1 MENVHEFDRD
11 DLGSFAGGYSPSD
24 YTQRI
29 DTKEIFRELIAQ
41 EVRSGRLTPSR
52 RRRMVRYAA
61 QFHLSAVET
70 GRLIAECRDEALE
83 SEDAEEIYHALRL
96 VEPPPPTMPLPVKAA
111 IALTVAIVLYE
122 LTARVF

>member
-1 MENVHEFDRD
+1 MHEFERD
-11 DLGSFAGGYSPSD
+11 DGGSFAGGHSPHD
-24 YTQRI
+24 YTRRI
-29 DTKEIFRELIAQ
+29 DTKEIFRAMIAR
-41 EVRSGRLTPSR
+41 EVRTGRLTPSR

-96 VEPPPPTMPLPVKAA
+96 VEPPPKTMPLTVKVAV
-111 IALTVAIVLYE
+111 ALTVAIVLYD
-122 LTARVF
+122 LTARLF